1 MTDTPVRLLLA
12 DDHRMLRESLRRAM
26 EESGFDVVGEA
37 ADGEEA
43 VRLAE
48 KLRPDVVLMD
58 VTMPVLDGVAATRRV
73 RDQLPGT
80 QVVILTMHADREVLV
95 DAIRAGAA
103 GYLVKDCSTEDV
115 VDTIRKAASGET
127 ALSPELAASMLGEVR
142 ELVRQEQTGAAEPI
156 ISKREEE
163 VLQLIADGLSTTE
176 VAAKLYISVKTVK
189 NHLASIYQKLDTRDR
204 TQAVLQAVRMGI
216 VRLD

>member
-1 MTDTPVRLLLA
+1 
-12 DDHRMLRESLRRAM
+12 MLRESLRRAM
-26 EESGFDVVGEA
+26 EENGFDVVGEA

-58 VTMPVLDGVAATRRV
+58 VTMPVLDGVGATRRV
-73 RDQLPGT
+73 RDQVPGT

-95 DAIRAGAA
+95 DAIRAGAS

-115 VDTIRKAASGET
+115 VDTVRKAASGET
-127 ALSPELAASMLGEVR
+127 ALSPELAATMLGEVR
-142 ELVRQEQTGAAEPI
+142 ELVRQEEAGATLGTEPV

-176 VAAKLYISVKTVK
+176 VAAQLYISVKTVK